1 MIRSSCNN
9 FNCLTFGL
17 IANRRKKVDAHLDP
31 KRHTKRP
38 RNAVVTERHD
48 TTTTGS
54 LASSPDTW
62 IHGPTEVITTDDG
75 DSVISLAG
83 TDTSASGGN
92 ELEAPMAKT
101 AIKKAATNHDL
112 KASTDLVA
120 SGHTWSEQPCNL
132 YHDIVA
138 PARVRTENIVPVMA
152 AADGIAI
159 RFPARQSFFPL
170 MKLPREL
177 RDIAYTFHSQQFVRH
192 PTNCWCDHYGC
203 RWRRSVLVVDKR
215 DAAPEN
221 LWLVSK
227 QLYNEAMPIY
237 FNTHQFCFSNLGT
250 LSTFIATSGPLARQ
264 HIANLCF
271 YWEASDSISTFNVHQ
286 TFRLLSECPNLK
298 RLTLNIPPSHLIPSQ
313 YRSLPG
319 QRTALRIRGLK
330 DIVVKISGPDSWVLG
345 LDFPQ
350 ARSRL
355 DGLVERLSVLKTPYT
370 DAEIK
375 HREAL
380 GIIKKEMYRTCF
392 DREEKGS
399 EEKGSEMGS
408 EEMGSEEKASEEK
421 KSRAK
426 RHKKWKMLKKLIGVA
441 NQRPLRSVS

>member
-1 MIRSSCNN
+1 
-9 FNCLTFGL
+9 
-17 IANRRKKVDAHLDP
+17 
-31 KRHTKRP
+31 
-38 RNAVVTERHD
+38 
-48 TTTTGS
+48 S

-101 AIKKAATNHDL
+101 AIKKAATNYDL

-120 SGHTWSEQPCNL
+120 SGHTWSEQPRNL
-132 YHDIVA
+132 YHDVVA
-138 PARVRTENIVPVMA
+138 PAKVRTENIVPVMA
-152 AADGIAI
+152 AGDGTAI
-159 RFPARQSFFPL
+159 RVPARQSFFPL

-177 RDIAYTFHSQQFVRH
+177 RDIVYTFHSQQFVRH

-264 HIANLCF
+264 HLANLCF
-271 YWEASDSISTFNVHQ
+271 YWETSSSISTFNVHQ

-298 RLTLNIPPSHLIPSQ
+298 RLTLNIPPSPLNSF
-313 YRSLPG
+313 S
-319 QRTALRIRGLK
+319 
-330 DIVVKISGPDSWVLG
+330 
-345 LDFPQ
+345 

-355 DGLVERLSVLKTPYT
+355 DGLVERLSVPKTPYT

-375 HREAL
+375 RREAL
-380 GIIKKEMYRTCF
+380 GIIKKETYRTCF
-392 DREEKGS
+392 YREEEGS
-399 EEKGSEMGS
+399 EEKGSEEEGLEEKGSEKGS
-408 EEMGSEEKASEEK
+408 EEIESEEKESEKAPEEQGLEEKASEEK
-421 KSRAK
+421 GSEENKPRAK